1 MSSAGTVLRIC
12 VLVYFVMALGLTSG
26 EDSGDWIRCAG
37 CVAICGGFLFIENVV
52 PVESICFTLIAFVW
66 GLFIQP
72 AVLNHCHLTLWLL
85 IFSAFRN
92 LFVVES
98 HATAGW
104 RFATMAD
111 VYRLMI

>member
-52 PVESICFTLIAFVW
+52 PVE
-66 GLFIQP
+66 LFIQP